1 MLTEVAIRNA
11 KPKEKPC
18 MMPDGNLLYLLVTPT
33 GGKLWRMKY
42 RFKGKQQT
50 LALQKALG
58 GSSAYPEISLKEARQ
73 LRNDAKKLLAAGIDP
88 AGTRREEKIA
98 EQEKEAHTFRNIA
111 EEWFAIWRVAKAR
124 VTVEHVRSR
133 LDRFILP
140 GLGDMPVATVKA
152 PDVLVVLRPIE
163 AQGLLD
169 TVQRVKTD
177 VSQILEYAIAGG
189 LRELV
194 NPCPALSKILKK
206 NVVKHQAAILE
217 PEKLAELLRAI
228 DGYKGQSNF
237 VQAALRLLPLLFCRP
252 GELITMRW
260 ADVDLNCGE
269 WRYIVSKTK
278 KAHLVPLANQ
288 AVEILSEL
296 TGYRDAGAVF
306 VFPSRSRRGGHMSN
320 MSINR
325 ALQAMGYDTQNEITG
340 HGFRRTASTFLNEQ
354 GYNYDWIERQLS
366 HGERDKVRDTYNDAK
381 YLKQRKTMMQ
391 EWANYMDQLRQI
403 S

>member
-1 MLTEVAIRNA
+1 MKDAR
-11 KPKEKPC
+11 
-18 MMPDGNLLYLLVTPT
+18 YL
-33 GGKLWRMKY
+33 RD
-42 RFKGKQQT
+42 
-50 LALQKALG
+50 
-58 GSSAYPEISLKEARQ
+58 EAR
-73 LRNDAKKLLAAGIDP
+73 KLLAAGIDP
-88 AGTRREEKIA
+88 AEARREEKTA
-98 EQEKEAHTFRNIA
+98 RQEKEAHTFRNIA
-111 EEWFAIWRVAKAR
+111 EEWFSTWRADKAG
-124 VTVEHVRSR
+124 VTVVHVRSR

-152 PDVLVVLRPIE
+152 PDVLAVLRPIE

-177 VSQILEYAIAGG
+177 ISQILEYAIAGG
-189 LRELV
+189 LRELA
-194 NPCPALSKILKK
+194 NPCPALGKILKK

-217 PEKLAELLRAI
+217 PEKLAELMRAI

-252 GELITMRW
+252 GELIDMRW
-260 ADVDLNCGE
+260 TDVDLERGE
-269 WRYIVSKTK
+269 WRYTVSKTK
-278 KAHLVPLANQ
+278 KAHFVPLAKQ
-288 AVEILSEL
+288 AVEILLEL
-296 TGYRDAGAVF
+296 TRYRDAGAVF

-325 ALQAMGYDTQNEITG
+325 ALQAMGYDTQKEITG

-381 YLKQRKTMMQ
+381 YLKQRKAMMQ
-391 EWANYMDQLRQI
+391 EWADYLDELRTQTG
-403 S
+403 